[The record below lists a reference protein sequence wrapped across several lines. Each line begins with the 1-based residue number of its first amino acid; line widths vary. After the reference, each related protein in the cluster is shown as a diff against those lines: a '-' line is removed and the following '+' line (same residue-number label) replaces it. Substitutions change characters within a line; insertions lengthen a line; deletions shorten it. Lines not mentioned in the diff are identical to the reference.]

1 MKALVTGAAR
11 GLGLATARRLAADG
25 ARVALLDRDPLVE
38 EAAAALDPGCVAIVA
53 DLADDAV
60 AVAGLGEATAA
71 LGGLDALVNCAG
83 IGGPTT
89 PVADTSV
96 ADLRRVLDVNLIA
109 PFALC
114 SAAVGPLREAEGPAA
129 IVNIGS
135 VLGVRGEPN
144 GAPYCVSKAAL
155 RMFTEVLALELAPL
169 GIRVN
174 AVAPGAIETDMHFD
188 HLREIAAEDGT
199 TLEEELARVRAGIP
213 IGRHGTPDDVAAAVA
228 WLASPEAGYV
238 TGQTILVDGGGMDR

>member
-38 EAAAALDPGCVAIVA
+38 EAAAALDPGCVADLA

-60 AVAGLGEATAA
+60 AVAA
-71 LGGLDALVNCAG
+71 
-83 IGGPTT
+83 
-89 PVADTSV
+89 
-96 ADLRRVLDVNLIA
+96 
-109 PFALC
+109 
-114 SAAVGPLREAEGPAA
+114 
-129 IVNIGS
+129 
-135 VLGVRGEPN
+135 
-144 GAPYCVSKAAL
+144 
-155 RMFTEVLALELAPL
+155 L

-188 HLREIAAEDGT
+188 HLREIAAADGT
-199 TLEEELARVRAGIP
+199 TFEEELARVRAGIP
-213 IGRHGTPDDVAAAVA
+213 IGRHGTPDDVAAAVV

>member
-11 GLGLATARRLAADG
+11 GLGLATARRLASDG

-38 EAAAALDPGCVAIVA
+38 EVAAALDPGCVAIVA

-60 AVAGLGEATAA
+60 AVAGLEEATAA
-71 LGGLDALVNCAG
+71 MGGLDALVNCAG

-89 PVADTSV
+89 PVAETAV

-114 SAAVGPLREAEGPAA
+114 SAAVEPLRAAEGPAA
-129 IVNIGS
+129 IVNIAS

-155 RMFTEVLALELAPL
+155 RMLTEVLALELAPL

-199 TLEEELARVRAGIP
+199 SFEEELARVRAGIP